1 MLIKPIA
8 LFKLFGYRC
17 QRNCLSS
24 ANANEKDP
32 KHTLYWARFPPLSRS
47 FPDRGRSAGS
57 FSEQRLV
64 IEPKQLSPLRIH
76 SSLLTHTHTHTFKF
90 KSFGDT
96 TNACCILH
104 SICMD
109 QISRKLTRFFF
120 SCFEHHKGLLPKKDF
135 VITYICS

>member
-1 MLIKPIA
+1 MHGQSCLLIKPIA
-8 LFKLFGYRC
+8 LFMFFSYCC
-17 QRNCLSS
+17 QRNCLRS
-24 ANANEKDP
+24 ANAIEKDP
-32 KHTLYWARFPPLSRS
+32 KRTPYWARFPSLSRS
-47 FPDRGRSAGS
+47 FSDRERSAGS
-57 FSEQRLV
+57 FPEQRLV

-76 SSLLTHTHTHTFKF
+76 SSLLTHTHTHTVKF

-120 SCFEHHKGLLPKKDF
+120 SCFEHHKR
-135 VITYICS
+135 TAS